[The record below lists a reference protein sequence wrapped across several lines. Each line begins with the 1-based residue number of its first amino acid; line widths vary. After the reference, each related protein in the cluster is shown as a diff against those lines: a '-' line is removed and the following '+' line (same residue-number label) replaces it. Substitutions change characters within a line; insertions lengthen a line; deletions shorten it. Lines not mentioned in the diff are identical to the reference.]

1 MTITSSITTNRTK
14 NESDT
19 NTEKKQVTCNRK
31 PRTYSRTQRIKV
43 TTVGKTNNS
52 SKKNLSQEKQRNG
65 NCSKCKESEISMK
78 MLGEHVGR
86 LEQLVSDLAKT
97 AKSDDRSSTYSKQNL
112 GNLFDVSTCSLEDL
126 QKLMITTTSI
136 MYPQKSSKIV
146 DKSTKIVDKS
156 SKIVDKSSK
165 IVDKSSK
172 IVDKS
177 NNEPNEQVI
186 PISVL
191 KSDSP
196 TFHAEPME
204 DVSYI
209 SNNKLPISKFANA
222 FRQDSGFSE
231 SKAGIDFTN

>member
-19 NTEKKQVTCNRK
+19 NSEKKQVTCNRK

-43 TTVGKTNNS
+43 TTVGKANNS

-97 AKSDDRSSTYSKQNL
+97 AKNDDRSSTYSKQNL
-112 GNLFDVSTCSLEDL
+112 GTLFDVSTCSLEDL
-126 QKLMITTTSI
+126 QKLMITTTNI

-146 DKSTKIVDKS
+146 DKS
-156 SKIVDKSSK
+156 
-165 IVDKSSK
+165 
-172 IVDKS
+172 
-177 NNEPNEQVI
+177 NNDQNNQNDQVM

-209 SNNKLPISKFANA
+209 SNNKLPISKFTNA

>member
-19 NTEKKQVTCNRK
+19 NSEKKQVTCNRK

-43 TTVGKTNNS
+43 TTVGKANNS

-97 AKSDDRSSTYSKQNL
+97 AKNDDRSSTYSKQNL
-112 GNLFDVSTCSLEDL
+112 GTLFDVSTCSLEDL
-126 QKLMITTTSI
+126 QKLMITTTNI

-146 DKSTKIVDKS
+146 DKS
-156 SKIVDKSSK
+156 
-165 IVDKSSK
+165 
-172 IVDKS
+172 
-177 NNEPNEQVI
+177 NNDQNNQNDQVM
-186 PISVL
+186 PISDNVNL
-191 KSDSP
+191 
-196 TFHAEPME
+196 
-204 DVSYI
+204 
-209 SNNKLPISKFANA
+209 
-222 FRQDSGFSE
+222 
-231 SKAGIDFTN
+231 